1 MASNVKLYLMLLNI
15 VFECNGVSWRRQLEH
30 IAKTRLEND
39 GVNPSPSRRFYQFD
53 PRELSSIIG
62 VPSSPSHLP
71 EAEPVLPGHTLL
83 RPALGML
90 KSAVKFPHRELE
102 DGAGVYGNIDN
113 LGLRYDSRNERLMYS
128 GFRRFPS
135 DYIMVIPSTSQVKN
149 EKPRFKLESA
159 VLNLDRQAVAKNE
172 ILKIL
177 KKLNIP
183 ALKGVNVFVAAKNGN
198 NLGSLDKSSGKDFSY
213 YLKENTPNQLVFNNV
228 NEAILRANQEL
239 PMKNAIPENPSQTNA
254 IDEMRTIPEDD
265 DVHSEERMKKK
276 DSWLHSLD
284 TFDNIKIMQE
294 APEINDLVPTVDDTN
309 IRKWWFYNS
318 DDYEPFSRERL

>member
-159 VLNLDRQAVAKNE
+159 VLNL
-172 ILKIL
+172 
-177 KKLNIP
+177 
-183 ALKGVNVFVAAKNGN
+183 
-198 NLGSLDKSSGKDFSY
+198 GSLDKSSGKDFSY